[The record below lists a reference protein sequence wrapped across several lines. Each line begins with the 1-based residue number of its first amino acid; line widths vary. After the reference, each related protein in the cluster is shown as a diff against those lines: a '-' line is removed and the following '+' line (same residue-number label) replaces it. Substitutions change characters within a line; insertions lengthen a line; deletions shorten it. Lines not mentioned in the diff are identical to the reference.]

1 VPNVELDS
9 LPLGVSIRS
18 LLYDQRIDITAAQ
31 QMRVDEPNPFK
42 FANIRVRCVR
52 VHEGDLN
59 ALRTQR
65 RFAERQP
72 MEIGGFLGVYFEGSI
87 DTKPSL
93 SL

>member
-1 VPNVELDS
+1 MNL
-9 LPLGVSIRS
+9 
-18 LLYDQRIDITAAQ
+18 
-31 QMRVDEPNPFK
+31 NPFK

>member
-1 VPNVELDS
+1 LMNL
-9 LPLGVSIRS
+9 
-18 LLYDQRIDITAAQ
+18 
-31 QMRVDEPNPFK
+31 NPFK
-42 FANIRVRCVR
+42 FANIRVRWVR